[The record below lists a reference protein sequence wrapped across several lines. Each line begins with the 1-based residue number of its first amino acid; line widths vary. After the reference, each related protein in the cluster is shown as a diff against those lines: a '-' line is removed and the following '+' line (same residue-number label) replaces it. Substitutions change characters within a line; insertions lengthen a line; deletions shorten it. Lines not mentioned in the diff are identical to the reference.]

1 LASVSAFCEHLLKHH
16 HNKGV
21 HMNRYQN
28 LKHYAQIKAN
38 IKKRNSN
45 FAERNLWDAIPV
57 INEDS
62 QWGQLVKDFSID
74 SHDGHVGVVSSREP
88 FKKRDGRCGVRIEME
103 FINHTTANEYSPDVR
118 TRKFEFI
125 YKPEAP
131 VATATVREFNF
142 VVVATVDEHGVTT
155 FSIDSARS
163 DACVDAVYEYPA
175 GTDQYDPR
183 CDQRGYNGVGEH
195 ETASRIVD
203 LLADALVSIS
213 YPTNA

>member
-1 LASVSAFCEHLLKHH
+1 MNIKEFSGHAFPRTILKAFASIKADIKRGNSSAYDR
-16 HNKGV
+16 
-21 HMNRYQN
+21 NRY
-28 LKHYAQIKAN
+28 
-38 IKKRNSN
+38 
-45 FAERNLWDAIPV
+45 DAVPV

-62 QWGQLVKDFSID
+62 QYGDIVKDFSVD
-74 SHDGHVGVVSSREP
+74 TRHGHVGIVSNREP
-88 FKKRDGRCGVRIEME
+88 FTKRDGRFGVRIEFQ
-103 FINHTTANEYSPDVR
+103 FINHTTVNNSPDVR
-118 TRKFEFI
+118 TRTIEFI
-125 YKPEAP
+125 YKQEAP

-142 VVVATVDEHGVTT
+142 VVVGTVDEHGVTT

-183 CDQRGYNGVGEH
+183 CEQRGYNDVAEY
-195 ETASRIVD
+195 ETVSRIVD